1 MATITSNLASARG
14 NTQRG
19 RNVYLVQNELDF
31 AVTTVDPSAADVVQM
46 MTIPA
51 GTAVL
56 AAGVEVM
63 TAVAG
68 AGSDCTI
75 DLGFSSIDADGWVDG
90 FDLDAASAGD
100 YASQAASVA
109 TEFKGLP
116 AILTAD
122 DTLDLTFAGTD
133 GGIASGKVRVFALC
147 MDISDTG
154 DMSADEVDRDTLA

>member
-31 AVTTVDPSAADVVQM
+31 AVTTVDPSDGDVVQM

-63 TAVAG
+63 TAVDG
-68 AGSDCTI
+68 AGSACTI
-75 DLGFSSIDADGWVDG
+75 DPGFSSIYADGLVYG
-90 FDLDAASAGD
+90 FSLENVLR
-100 YASQAASVA
+100 SVR
-109 TEFKGLP
+109 LVVY
-116 AILTAD
+116 L
-122 DTLDLTFAGTD
+122 
-133 GGIASGKVRVFALC
+133 
-147 MDISDTG
+147 
-154 DMSADEVDRDTLA
+154 